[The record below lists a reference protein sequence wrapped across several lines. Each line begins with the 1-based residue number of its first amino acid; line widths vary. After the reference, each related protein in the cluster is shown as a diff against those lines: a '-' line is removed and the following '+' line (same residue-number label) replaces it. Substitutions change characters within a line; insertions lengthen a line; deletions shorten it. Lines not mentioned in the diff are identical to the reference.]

1 MNVELILEALRETFP
16 AETIEAQTV
25 PIDETFVALPADCI
39 HPATQVLVERFG
51 LRHLSTIT
59 GQDTGSAIEL
69 LYHFWDGGGLTLRT
83 SLPREK
89 PRIATL
95 TDLIPG
101 AAFYER
107 EVSEM
112 LGVTFDSHPDPR
124 PLLLPD
130 DWEDE
135 PPLRQQPPP
144 SSPPLGGER
153 GGEGGEQKPPPQD
166 WGGLR
171 GGGGTK

>member
-1 MNVELILEALRETFP
+1 MFVEAILQVLREIFP
-16 AETIEAQTV
+16 TETIEVQAV
-25 PIDETFVALPADCI
+25 PINESFIALPPNCI
-39 HPATQVLVERFG
+39 HHATEVLVDRFD

-83 SLPREK
+83 SLPRDE
-89 PRIATL
+89 PHIATL

-101 AAFYER
+101 AALYER

-112 LGVTFDSHPDPR
+112 LGVTFDGHPDPR

-130 DWEDE
+130 DWDKKQF
-135 PPLRQQPPP
+135 PMKINHQNNRLPDQAT
-144 SSPPLGGER
+144 
-153 GGEGGEQKPPPQD
+153 D
-166 WGGLR
+166 
-171 GGGGTK
+171 